1 MNRPMTGQT
10 TMPAVENSDLDR
22 MFDACQR
29 LTDTHSR
36 MARTLHAAGL
46 IPEIIRLR
54 LIAEAD
60 QIDAVIAD
68 ARRLAA
74 RGTYP
79 VTAPSEPV

>member
-1 MNRPMTGQT
+1 
-10 TMPAVENSDLDR
+10 MPAVENRDLDR
-22 MFDACQR
+22 MLDACQR

-36 MARTLHAAGL
+36 MAPTLHAAGL

-60 QIDAVIAD
+60 QIDAVIDD

-74 RGTYP
+74 RRIHP
-79 VTAPSEPV
+79 APASSEPA